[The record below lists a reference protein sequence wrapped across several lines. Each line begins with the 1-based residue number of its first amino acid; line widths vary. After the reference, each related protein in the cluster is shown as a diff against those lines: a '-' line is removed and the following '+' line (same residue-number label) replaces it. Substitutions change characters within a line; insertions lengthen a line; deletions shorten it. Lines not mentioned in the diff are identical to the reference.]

1 MSKPDPTGESLESI
15 LASIR
20 KSLSEQSTDVLEEE
34 AAAPAD
40 TGKGAISGLTR
51 RLADDTDDLPPL
63 AEDAVPVEPEP
74 DALSLP
80 GDPPPG
86 APAAVA
92 QPPAPS
98 EAAPAAAQPQKD
110 ALWFLGGRGR
120 PAAPEGDPPPAAAD
134 AARPADAAL
143 NPPQSRTGRSG
154 VLRGPLPPFFG
165 SSPEAQ
171 KAEVVLVQPSSPG
184 VGMMLPPAAPP
195 SKVPNGQAGPA
206 IAAAADGLRNGAVN
220 GLFGHV
226 ASDAKAA
233 PEGAT
238 PHVHALEAVVAELL
252 RPMLQRWLD
261 ENMPRLVSAALKDEA
276 VRMAARD
283 PRKP

>member
-20 KSLSEQSTDVLEEE
+20 KSLSEQSTGVLEEE
-34 AAAPAD
+34 APAD
-40 TGKGAISGLTR
+40 AGKGAISGLTR
-51 RLADDTDDLPPL
+51 RLADETDDLPPL
-63 AEDAVPVEPEP
+63 VEDAAPVEPKP
-74 DALSLP
+74 GALSLP
-80 GDPPPG
+80 EDPP
-86 APAAVA
+86 AVA

-110 ALWFLGGRGR
+110 ALWFLGRGP
-120 PAAPEGDPPPAAAD
+120 PAAPESEPPSAAAD
-134 AARPADAAL
+134 AARPADPAL
-143 NPPQSRTGRSG
+143 NPAPSRTGRSG

-171 KAEVVLVQPSSPG
+171 NAEVVLVQPSSPG

-195 SKVPNGQAGPA
+195 SKAPNGQAGPP
-206 IAAAADGLRNGAVN
+206 IAPAADGLRNGAVN

-226 ASDAKAA
+226 ASNARAA

-261 ENMPRLVSAALKDEA
+261 ENMPRLVAAALKDEA
-276 VRMAARD
+276 VRMATRD
-283 PRKP
+283 PKKP